1 MEEDISEQHRA
12 WFTLGV
18 RGIGLASLLSNLGH
32 EVPTSLLPRFVA
44 STLGG
49 SAALGVIEGIAG
61 RCRNRVRHSAPP
73 QVGGEGATT
82 DPPAVRPVMKGR
94 LGKLM
99 VGATAFELGNV
110 AATLLILRT
119 TVLLT
124 RTDGSDRA
132 TEVALLLYTAY
143 TLRRSSGPGPAL
155 HAPSVDVVTARRSGR
170 GCSDRNPLVAH
181 GSTRRG
187 ARGRPQRYRPPS
199 TRSADKPPYA

>member
-12 WFTLGV
+12 WFTPGV
-18 RGIGLASLLSNLGH
+18 RGIGLASLLSDLGH

-99 VGATAFELGNV
+99 SSSGTG
-110 AATLLILRT
+110 TP
-119 TVLLT
+119 
-124 RTDGSDRA
+124 
-132 TEVALLLYTAY
+132 
-143 TLRRSSGPGPAL
+143 RRSSSTVSTLATYRERSLQRSPWF
-155 HAPSVDVVTARRSGR
+155 TARS
-170 GCSDRNPLVAH
+170 S
-181 GSTRRG
+181 
-187 ARGRPQRYRPPS
+187 AR
-199 TRSADKPPYA
+199 